1 MLKTL
6 MGGDKSARRLQAL
19 EALRANVMIADAE
32 LNITYMNPA
41 VRELLQETEADIRKE
56 LPISASPS

>member
-1 MLKTL
+1 MFTFGKR
-6 MGGDKSARRLQAL
+6 MGCARRVANL

-41 VRELLQETEADIRKE
+41 LIALMREAEQT
-56 LPISASPS
+56 